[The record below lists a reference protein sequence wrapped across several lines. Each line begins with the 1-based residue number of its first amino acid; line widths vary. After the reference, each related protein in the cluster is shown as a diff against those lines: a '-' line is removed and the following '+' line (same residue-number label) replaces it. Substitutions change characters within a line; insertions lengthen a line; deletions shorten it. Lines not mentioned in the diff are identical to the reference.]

1 MLLALDTA
9 TGSIGAAVLADGV
22 VLAEVT
28 HQDSRRHGELLAPAI
43 EEALARA
50 GASVRDLTHVV
61 VGVGPGPFT
70 GLRVGIVTGLVLAQ
84 VRGIPVHGVC
94 SLDALAEQAVAEQ
107 VVEQTFLVA
116 TDARRKEVYW
126 AVYAVRDGLPVR
138 TDGPG
143 VAHASE
149 LPEHIRSLPAVGRGP
164 LLYDSLRSARGPLD
178 ASPGYLGRV
187 AHRALTGGGSL
198 TGGGGRSGDGPQPR
212 PHGILLP
219 PEPLYLRHPDAAV
232 PGPAKVVP

>member
-9 TGSIGAAVLADGV
+9 TGSIGAAVLADGA

-43 EEALARA
+43 EEALASA
-50 GASVRDLTHVV
+50 GASVRDLTSVA

-70 GLRVGIVTGLVLAQ
+70 GLRVGIVTGLVMAA
-84 VRGIPVHGVC
+84 VREIPVHGIC

-107 VVEQTFLVA
+107 VVDGAFVVA

-126 AVYAVRDGLPVR
+126 AVYAVRDGLPWR

-143 VAHASE
+143 VAHAAD
-149 LPEHIRSLPAVGRGP
+149 LPESVRALPAVGRGP
-164 LLYDSLRSARGPLD
+164 LLYDSLRRAGGPVD
-178 ASPGYLGRV
+178 ASAGYLGRV
-187 AHRALTGGGSL
+187 AHRALTGGIA
-198 TGGGGRSGDGPQPR
+198 TTEAD
-212 PHGILLP
+212 GILLP

-232 PGPAKVVP
+232 PGPVKVVP

>member
-9 TGSIGAAVLADGV
+9 TGSIGAAVLADGA

-28 HQDSRRHGELLAPAI
+28 HQDSRRHGELLAAAS
-43 EEALARA
+43 EEALGGA
-50 GASVRDLTHVV
+50 GASVGDLTAVV

-70 GLRVGIVTGLVLAQ
+70 GLRVGIVTGLVMAQ

-107 VVEQTFLVA
+107 VVDEEFLVA

-126 AVYAVRDGLPVR
+126 AVYAVPHGLPVR

-143 VAHASE
+143 VAHAAD
-149 LPEHIRSLPAVGRGP
+149 LPESVRSLPAVGRGP
-164 LLYDSLRSARGPLD
+164 LLYDSLRHAGGPRDAR
-178 ASPGYLGRV
+178 PGYLGRV
-187 AHRALTGGGSL
+187 AHRALTGG
-198 TGGGGRSGDGPQPR
+198 TGQTGAD
-212 PHGILLP
+212 GILLP
-219 PEPLYLRHPDAAV
+219 AEPLYLRHPDAAV

>member
-9 TGSIGAAVLADGV
+9 TGSIGAAVLADGA

-43 EEALARA
+43 EEALAGA
-50 GASVRDLTHVV
+50 GASMRDLTGIV

-70 GLRVGIVTGLVLAQ
+70 GLRVGIVTGLVMAR

-94 SLDALAEQAVAEQ
+94 SLDALAEQAVEEQ
-107 VVEQTFLVA
+107 VVDETFLVA

-126 AVYAVRDGLPVR
+126 AVYAVHHGRPVR

-143 VAHASE
+143 VAHAAD
-149 LPEHIRSLPAVGRGP
+149 LPDSVRCLPAVGRGP
-164 LLYDSLRSARGPLD
+164 LLYDSLRHAGGPVD

-187 AHRALTGGGSL
+187 AHRALSGGTDQTGA
-198 TGGGGRSGDGPQPR
+198 D
-212 PHGILLP
+212 GILLP

-232 PGPAKVVP
+232 PGPAKLVP